1 MGQAN
6 FAFLRKVCASFNIL
20 EFFVSTGMSNGGLTA
35 VEGLERAS
43 RISLY
48 AQEGYAL
55 PALQGRVLDLLTLT
69 HNPIHTF
76 FWRLDYDE
84 ESLKL
89 VLAEGMQG
97 TALCLH
103 TTEEFLYVLCEEGH
117 FYRIPRSGDFVPHLS
132 EEYRFSLRPWGDDDR
147 RRDAISFATSCD
159 NTFIYAATTDLDR
172 GRSAIL
178 VEIDVKHD
186 IGRYR
191 TIYSGEV
198 HPPSATILNGKATLF
213 WLDGWHPRNAY
224 KWTRG
229 GGGPGSKDT
238 FALFL
243 QHHAVE
249 FTSLTLSNQVGW
261 LGVGSLLQE
270 RVWQVDLATE
280 AILAVFQSAS
290 EPYGIRARPDGG
302 LLADLLKD
310 SKEVLVEVWKPV
322 LEPRPHK
329 PIMMRRIVPTT
340 T

>member
-1 MGQAN
+1 M
-6 FAFLRKVCASFNIL
+6 R
-20 EFFVSTGMSNGGLTA
+20 GMPQDCLSEVWTMA
-35 VEGLERAS
+35 HPQVEGLERAS

-48 AQEGYAL
+48 AQEGDAL

-76 FWRLDYDE
+76 FWRLDYHE

-117 FYRIPRSGDFVPHLS
+117 FYRIPR
-132 EEYRFSLRPWGDDDR
+132 
-147 RRDAISFATSCD
+147 CD

-172 GRSAIL
+172 DRSAIL

-186 IGRYR
+186 VGRYR

-238 FALFL
+238 FALFH

-249 FTSLTLSNQVGW
+249 FTSLTLSNRVGW

-280 AILAVFQSAS
+280 AILAVFQSS
-290 EPYGIRARPDGG
+290 FEPYGIRARPDGG
-302 LLADLLKD
+302 LWADLLKD
-310 SKEVLVEVWKPV
+310 SKEVLIEVWKPV
-322 LEPRPHK
+322 FEPRPHK